1 MSHSLIL
8 SYTVKLQWSKQYGNG
23 RKAGTRINGTELKA
37 QKQTQAHMNKEAKNK
52 QRKDSLFSKQ
62 CGENRQAQ
70 KDKTTPQSHTVQKNE
85 PKMD

>member
-1 MSHSLIL
+1 
-8 SYTVKLQWSKQYGNG
+8 
-23 RKAGTRINGTELKA
+23 
-37 QKQTQAHMNKEAKNK
+37 MNKEAKNK